1 MLTLFWLLKP
11 TSFVFGILYI
21 KDRFPYFLN
30 IVFKGIKVNKL
41 LGTDVDGVDIFF
53 IFLNF

>member
-1 MLTLFWLLKP
+1 M
-11 TSFVFGILYI
+11 FGILYI